1 MSIEIRNL
9 SFQYSFPKTNVLQ
22 NINLKIESGEVVA
35 LMGGSG
41 SGKSTLIKIISSF
54 LKLTSG
60 EVLINGSAVE
70 LNHPFKSIAYVSQ
83 SSTKT
88 LFPWLNVEDNIY
100 YPNKLRNHLNSETK
114 NYCNE
119 LLKILGIE
127 HRRKSFPLKLSGGEQ
142 KRLSL
147 AVSLSYQP
155 EIILLDEPFS
165 GIDFKLAEELWDVL
179 YLDFKKRNP
188 TVLFVTHSLD
198 EATIL
203 ADRVIFLNHLKGLS
217 KTEKNIF
224 DFGDNHIVNNH
235 KERYKLLLNPLI
247 ANYRNYL
254 LENFNSAV
262 NE

>member
-9 SFQYSFPKTNVLQ
+9 YFQYNFPKTEVLQ
-22 NINLKIESGEVVA
+22 NINLKIEKGEAVA
-35 LMGGSG
+35 LMGASG

-54 LKLTSG
+54 LKPTSG
-60 EVLINGSAVE
+60 DVLINGNPVQ
-70 LNHPFKSIAYVSQ
+70 LNHPFNSIAYVSQ

-88 LFPWLNVEDNIY
+88 LFPWLSVEENIY
-100 YPNKLRNHLNSETK
+100 YPNKLRNQFNPESK
-114 NYCNE
+114 KYCDE
-119 LLKILGIE
+119 LLKILEID

-147 AVSLSYQP
+147 AVSLSYKP
-155 EIILLDEPFS
+155 EIILLDEPLS

-179 YLDFKKRNP
+179 YLDFQKRNP

-203 ADRVIFLNHLKGLS
+203 ADRVLFLNHSKSLS
-217 KTEKNIF
+217 KPEKNIF
-224 DFGDNHIVNNH
+224 DFDKSDITP
-235 KERYKLLLNPLI
+235 RYKLI
-247 ANYRNYL
+247 ANPSMVNYKNYL
-254 LENFNSAV
+254 LENFNHAM

>member
-1 MSIEIRNL
+1 MGIEIINL

-22 NINLKIESGEVVA
+22 NINLKIDNGEIVA

-54 LKLTSG
+54 LKPTSG
-60 EVLINGSAVE
+60 DVLINGNPVE

-83 SSTKT
+83 SSSKT

-100 YPNKLRNHLNSETK
+100 YPNFLRNNLNIETK
-114 NYCNE
+114 KYCND
-119 LLKILGIE
+119 LLKILCIE
-127 HRRKSFPLKLSGGEQ
+127 HKRKSFPLKLSGGEQ

-147 AVSLSYQP
+147 AISLSYKP

-179 YLDFKKRNP
+179 YFDFQKRRP

-203 ADRVIFLNHLKGLS
+203 ADKVIFLNRLKELS
-217 KTEKNIF
+217 KPDKNIF
-224 DFGDNHIVNNH
+224 DFGDKYIVTNY
-235 KERYKLLLNPLI
+235 KERYRLLLNPSI
-247 ANYRNYL
+247 VNYRNYL
-254 LENFNSAV
+254 LENFNLAI

>member
-9 SFQYSFPKTNVLQ
+9 YFQFNFPTINVLQ
-22 NINLKIESGEVVA
+22 NINLRIEKGEVVA
-35 LMGGSG
+35 LMGASG

-54 LKLTSG
+54 LKPTSG
-60 EVLINGSAVE
+60 EVLVNEIPVE
-70 LNHPFKSIAYVSQ
+70 LNHPFNSIAYVSQ

-88 LFPWLNVEDNIY
+88 LFPWLSVEDNIY
-100 YPNKLRNHLNSETK
+100 YPNKLRRQLNDETRI
-114 NYCNE
+114 YCDE

-147 AVSLSYQP
+147 AVSLSYKP

-203 ADRVIFLNHLKGLS
+203 ADRVIFLNHSKSLS
-217 KTEKNIF
+217 KPQKYIF
-224 DFGDNHIVNNH
+224 DFYKSDTTP
-235 KERYKLLLNPLI
+235 RYKLIVNPSMV
-247 ANYRNYL
+247 NYKNYL
-254 LENFNSAV
+254 LENFNQAM